1 VSGTQRIDKWL
12 WHARFAKT
20 RTLASGLVTGGHVR
34 LNRARISKPSH
45 SVKPGDVVTLGIRDR
60 VFVLRIEALAERRGP
75 ASEAVTLYADLSPP
89 PLDKTETPAIF
100 RPRGGGRPTKRDR
113 RRIEAWK
120 DGLKTPDDEE
130 I

>member
-1 VSGTQRIDKWL
+1 VSGAQRIDKWL

-20 RTLASGLVTGGHVR
+20 RTLAAALVSAGHVR

-45 SVKPGDVVTLGIRDR
+45 SVKAGDVVTLAVRNR

-75 ASEAVTLYADLSPP
+75 ASEAATLYIDLSPP
-89 PLDKTETPAIF
+89 PLDKSETPAIF

-120 DGLKTPDDEE
+120 DGLKTPDEEE

>member
-1 VSGTQRIDKWL
+1 MSGTQRIDKWL

-34 LNRARISKPSH
+34 LNKARISKPSH
-45 SVKPGDVVTLGIRDR
+45 SVKPGDVVTLGIRYR

-75 ASEAVTLYADLSPP
+75 ASEAVTLYTDLSPP
-89 PLDKTETPAIF
+89 PLDKTEMPAIF